1 MSNLKESLNQLKV
14 VEKIL
19 SNNMNTKEIPAIEF
33 DIVMSKLRGIY
44 EDLLAS
50 RNEQVSFD
58 EVSAAP
64 QEEVEEVAFE
74 PMAGVAAIQIEEE
87 SVVEPEMENI
97 EFEPLEDV
105 DIEQETEEA
114 PKEVVFEIQSPIIDL
129 DADEEQLKVEE
140 DTEMANAAD
149 EVEEVAVPATEPQ
162 SVREEPQKVQPK
174 AIDPL
179 FDDID
184 NDIIEQ
190 LYGHSAPKE
199 VPTIAVPQPE
209 PVAAP
214 KPIVVPQP
222 EPEVVPAP
230 APAPVA
236 AEPTPAPQPA
246 VEPEQPKVQS
256 PLVAEKRVL
265 GEVLKSDAEVLN
277 ATLGGNVQRDLAT
290 KIVAGSDLRSQIG
303 INDRFMFIRELFN
316 NNESLYEQTLNDLNK
331 ETDLNEALIYIGEN
345 FRWRGD
351 SHAAQQFI
359 NMLMKKLS

>member
-14 VEKIL
+14 VERIL
-19 SNNMNTKEIPAIEF
+19 SNNMNTREIPAIEF

-64 QEEVEEVAFE
+64 KEEVDDVIALE
-74 PMAGVAAIQIEEE
+74 PMVGVAAIQIEEE

-114 PKEVVFEIQSPIIDL
+114 PKEVAFEIQSPLFDIDE
-129 DADEEQLKVEE
+129 DGAQTEEEQVE
-140 DTEMANAAD
+140 
-149 EVEEVAVPATEPQ
+149 EEVAEPAVEPQ
-162 SVREEPQKVQPK
+162 PVREEPQVAQPK

-214 KPIVVPQP
+214 KPEPIVVPQP

-290 KIVAGSDLRSQIG
+290 KIVSGSDLRSQIG

-316 NNESLYEQTLNDLNK
+316 NNESLYEQTLNDLNQ

>member
-1 MSNLKESLNQLKV
+1 MSNLKDSLSQLKV

-19 SNNMNTKEIPAIEF
+19 SSNMNIQEMPAIEF

-50 RNEQVSFD
+50 RNEPIEFGKMC
-58 EVSAAP
+58 AAP
-64 QEEVEEVAFE
+64 QEEVDEVVLE
-74 PMAGVAAIQIEEE
+74 PMAAVAVAESEEE
-87 SVVEPEMENI
+87 NVSDAESESV
-97 EFEPLEDV
+97 EFEPLEDLNV
-105 DIEQETEEA
+105 EQEAATEEA

-140 DTEMANAAD
+140 DTEMANATD
-149 EVEEVAVPATEPQ
+149 EVEEVAVPAAEPQ
-162 SVREEPQKVQPK
+162 PVREEPQKVQPK
-174 AIDPL
+174 AIDPM

-190 LYGHSAPKE
+190 LYGQSSTPKE
-199 VPTIAVPQPE
+199 VPMINVPQPE
-209 PVAAP
+209 IVATTA
-214 KPIVVPQP
+214 P
-222 EPEVVPAP
+222 EPEVVPT
-230 APAPVA
+230 PAPVFA
-236 AEPTPAPQPA
+236 PEPIAAPQPA
-246 VEPEQPKVQS
+246 VESQQPRVQS
-256 PLVAEKRVL
+256 PLAAEKRVL
-265 GEVLKSDAEVLN
+265 GEVLRSDAEVLN

-290 KIVAGSDLRSQIG
+290 KIVSGTDLRSQIG

>member
-19 SNNMNTKEIPAIEF
+19 SNNMNIQEMPAIEF

-50 RNEQVSFD
+50 RNEQISFD
-58 EVSAAP
+58 QVSAAP
-64 QEEVEEVAFE
+64 QEQLDEVAFE
-74 PMAGVAAIQIEEE
+74 PMAGMVATEIEAAVESEME
-87 SVVEPEMENI
+87 SV
-97 EFEPLEDV
+97 EFEPLEDLDV
-105 DIEQETEEA
+105 EPEAESEEA
-114 PKEVVFEIQSPIIDL
+114 PKEVVFEIQSPLFDL
-129 DADEEQLKVEE
+129 EADDEQTEEEQV
-140 DTEMANAAD
+140 
-149 EVEEVAVPATEPQ
+149 EVAEPAAEPQ
-162 SVREEPQKVQPK
+162 TVREEPQVAQPK

-190 LYGHSAPKE
+190 LYGQSAPKE
-199 VPTIAVPQPE
+199 VPTIAVSTPE
-209 PVAAP
+209 PEAVP
-214 KPIVVPQP
+214 TPEPIVVPQP
-222 EPEVVPAP
+222 EPEVVPTP
-230 APAPVA
+230 APEPVRP
-236 AEPTPAPQPA
+236 EPTPAPQPPVVA
-246 VEPEQPKVQS
+246 EQPKVQS
-256 PLVAEKRVL
+256 PLAAEKRVL

-277 ATLGGNVQRDLAT
+277 AALGGNMQRDLAT
-290 KIVAGSDLRSQIG
+290 KIVSGSDLRSQIG

-316 NNESLYEQTLNDLNK
+316 NNENLYEQTLNDLNK
-331 ETDLNEALIYIGEN
+331 ETDLNDALIYIGEN

>member
-1 MSNLKESLNQLKV
+1 MSNLKDSLSQLKV

-19 SNNMNTKEIPAIEF
+19 SSNMNIQEMPAIEF

-50 RNEQVSFD
+50 RNEPIEFGKMC
-58 EVSAAP
+58 AAP
-64 QEEVEEVAFE
+64 QEEVDEVVLE
-74 PMAGVAAIQIEEE
+74 PMAAVAVAESEEE
-87 SVVEPEMENI
+87 NVSDAESESV
-97 EFEPLEDV
+97 EFEPLEDLNV
-105 DIEQETEEA
+105 EQEAATEEA

-174 AIDPL
+174 AIDPM

-190 LYGHSAPKE
+190 LYGQSSVPKE
-199 VPTIAVPQPE
+199 VPVISVPQPE
-209 PVAAP
+209 TVATPV
-214 KPIVVPQP
+214 P
-222 EPEVVPAP
+222 EPEVVLTPEPAREF
-230 APAPVA
+230 AP
-236 AEPTPAPQPA
+236 EPTPAPQPA
-246 VEPEQPKVQS
+246 VEPQQPRVQS
-256 PLVAEKRVL
+256 PLAAEKRVL
-265 GEVLKSDAEVLN
+265 GEVLRSDAEVLN

-290 KIVAGSDLRSQIG
+290 KIVSGTDLRSQIG